1 MPVLQKCCFCAK
13 LEIGGY
19 IIGSFAVIYGIF
31 FIVVSATLVGES
43 KIEDKIHIGLCKS

>member
-19 IIGSFAVIYGIF
+19 IIGGLAVLYGILF
-31 FIVVSATLVGES
+31 TIGSFLIVDES
-43 KIEDKIHIGLCKS
+43 ENEDKIHIALRKS